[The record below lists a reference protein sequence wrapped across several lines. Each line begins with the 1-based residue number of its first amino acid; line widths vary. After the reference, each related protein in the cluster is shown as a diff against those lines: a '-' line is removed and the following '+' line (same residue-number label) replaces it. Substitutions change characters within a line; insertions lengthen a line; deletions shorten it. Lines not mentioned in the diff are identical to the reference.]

1 MKCTK
6 CGEWSEVLETRKAPV
21 WMVLRRRECGNG
33 HRFTTYEVHAPL
45 ITRNMIR
52 GGLAE
57 YFKAVENR
65 VERWQRNMRIRRD
78 PRPTDVVA
86 KIYGL
91 SPDYVRQIKNLTRGP
106 K

>member
-1 MKCTK
+1 MKCAK

-21 WMVLRRRECGNG
+21 WMVLRRRECANG

-45 ITRNMIR
+45 VTRKMIR
-52 GGLAE
+52 GGLAD

-65 VERWQRNMRIRRD
+65 VARWQRDMRIRRD
-78 PRPTDVVA
+78 PRPTAEVA
-86 KIYGL
+86 KLHGL
-91 SPDYVRQIKNLTRGP
+91 SPDFVRQIKNGIKGP